1 MYFDLDESIERSEYE
16 IRRTESTLVPLDDS
30 DFKSIIKEFNRLY
43 ESLQKMIADP
53 TDYIE
58 SFSKDKPEDKPR
70 LRRRKKGTEQSA
82 RTIAEEKKKLVA
94 QLREKN
100 PKMSLVQ
107 IEDMATQQ
115 LQSKMRED

>member
-1 MYFDLDESIERSEYE
+1 MASSK
-16 IRRTESTLVPLDDS
+16 S
-30 DFKSIIKEFNRLY
+30 KSILVARDE
-43 ESLQKMIADP
+43 A
-53 TDYIE
+53 
-58 SFSKDKPEDKPR
+58 KDEPR

-100 PKMSLVQ
+100 PKMSLAQ

-115 LQSKMRED
+115 LQSKMREG

>member
-1 MYFDLDESIERSEYE
+1 
-16 IRRTESTLVPLDDS
+16 
-30 DFKSIIKEFNRLY
+30 
-43 ESLQKMIADP
+43 MIADP